1 MEADR
6 SQQGLNIDDESES
19 RQATA
24 PVSIW
29 RTLLNSGPTSL
40 VKTGASVE
48 TTSAQTN
55 DTTTIMD
62 SAQDMANL
70 ALVQWPEGR
79 KQPSA
84 EAEDEWAGLGDPKE
98 RRKRQ
103 NRINQRAFRQRRRA
117 QQKKATI
124 QDQIEEMI
132 ARGEV
137 TLLPRT
143 SSSSSTSP
151 QSSSSTHYSPPSN
164 SATTSTSS
172 PDTTNTNPLVYTWE
186 RRMCFLGDE
195 IDKLLERFSRN
206 AVESYALGSPSSDHL
221 LTLCKVNV
229 FRAFMTNMATLG
241 MSAGPEWMEDEAISP
256 FSTSSPG
263 YLPEDRI
270 PTSLRPTKL
279 QTSTIHHPWLDFFP
293 FPRIRDNLIMAGDF
307 DDHPLCLDI
316 MGFWNVTD
324 EACGLLVWGEAHDP
338 RNWEVS
344 ENFLRRWPW
353 VVAGCPELLE
363 STNRWRSSRG
373 EKMIFRYL

>member
-1 MEADR
+1 METPQDM
-6 SQQGLNIDDESES
+6 
-19 RQATA
+19 T
-24 PVSIW
+24 
-29 RTLLNSGPTSL
+29 NSAL
-40 VKTGASVE
+40 VK
-48 TTSAQTN
+48 
-55 DTTTIMD
+55 
-62 SAQDMANL
+62 
-70 ALVQWPEGR
+70 WPGNH
-79 KQPSA
+79 KHAVADP
-84 EAEDEWAGLGDPKE
+84 EDDWAGLGDPKE

-132 ARGEV
+132 AKGEV

-143 SSSSSTSP
+143 SSSP
-151 QSSSSTHYSPPSN
+151 QSSSASSTHSPPAS
-164 SATTSTSS
+164 STTITSR
-172 PDTTNTNPLVYTWE
+172 TNNNPLVYTWE
-186 RRMCFLGDE
+186 RRMCFLGGE
-195 IDKLLERFSRN
+195 IDKLLERFSQK
-206 AVESYALGSPSSDHL
+206 AVESYVLGSPSSDHL

-229 FRAFMTNMATLG
+229 FRAFMTNMQTLG
-241 MSAGPEWMEDEAISP
+241 MSAGPDWMEDEAISP
-256 FSTSSPG
+256 FSTSMPG
-263 YLPEDRI
+263 YLPIEKL
-270 PTSLRPTKL
+270 PVSLRPTKL
-279 QTSTIHHPWLDFFP
+279 QTSRIHHPWLDFFP

-307 DDHPLCLDI
+307 DDHPLCEDI

-363 STNRWRSSRG
+363 STNRWRTSRG

>member
-1 MEADR
+1 
-6 SQQGLNIDDESES
+6 
-19 RQATA
+19 
-24 PVSIW
+24 
-29 RTLLNSGPTSL
+29 
-40 VKTGASVE
+40 
-48 TTSAQTN
+48 
-55 DTTTIMD
+55 MD
-62 SAQDMANL
+62 SVTVQDMANS
-70 ALVQWPEGR
+70 ALVQWPGSR
-79 KQPSA
+79 KQTSPA
-84 EAEDEWAGLGDPKE
+84 GTEDEWAGLGDPKE
-98 RRKRQ
+98 RRKIQ

-117 QQKKATI
+117 QQKKANI

-151 QSSSSTHYSPPSN
+151 QSSSSTHSPPSH
-164 SATTSTSS
+164 SSTSS
-172 PDTTNTNPLVYTWE
+172 NTNQNPLVTTWE
-186 RRMCFLGDE
+186 RRMCFLGTE
-195 IDKLLERFSRN
+195 IDKLLERFSSN
-206 AVESYALGSPSSDHL
+206 AVESYVLGSPSTDHL

-263 YLPEDRI
+263 YLPQERI
-270 PTSLRPTKL
+270 PLSLRPTKL
-279 QTSTIHHPWLDFFP
+279 QSSTIHHPWLDFFP

-338 RNWEVS
+338 ANWEVS